1 MTTKIQNYSVDAVAL
16 ITRSAPLNQAKAADI
31 AAQLGKSTRSVIA
44 KAISLGVAYDAK
56 KPTNK
61 NGLPV
66 SRKIDT
72 VNAIAKALDMPVSD
86 LDGLTKSPAKAL
98 DNLLMNI
105 S

>member
-1 MTTKIQNYSVDAVAL
+1 MTTKLNYSVDAVAL

-44 KAISLGVAYDAK
+44 KAISLGVAYDVK
-56 KPTNK
+56 KPTRK
-61 NGLPV
+61 DGSPI
-66 SRKIDT
+66 SRKADT
-72 VNAIAKALDMPVSD
+72 VGAIAKALDMDASD
-86 LDGLTKSPAKAL
+86 LDGLAKAPAKAL